1 MTVPEPFVPYAR
13 TSRYL
18 DLIGPLYQHRNDA
31 SIVALQTDDRHTN
44 SRGAVHAGVLV
55 AIADTVMGHSAERA
69 AATGA
74 RVVTVS
80 LTTDFAGS
88 ARGGEWIHGQATVR
102 RCGRRLAF
110 TSCAFHVADRLILS
124 ASGVFAVTDADTT
137 RHGCVTR

>member
-1 MTVPEPFVPYAR
+1 MTVPAPFVPYAR

-18 DLIGPLYQHRNDA
+18 DLVGPLYQHRDDA
-31 SIVALQTDDRHTN
+31 SLVGLQTDERHTN

-80 LTTDFAGS
+80 LTTDFTDA
-88 ARGGEWIHGQATVR
+88 ARGGDWIQAQATVR

-110 TSCAFHVADRLILS
+110 TSCRFHVADRLILT
-124 ASGVFAVTDADTT
+124 ASGVFAVTGAATP
-137 RHGCVTR
+137 

>member
-1 MTVPEPFVPYAR
+1 MTVPAPFVPYAR

-18 DLIGPLYQHRNDA
+18 DLVGPLYQHRDDA
-31 SIVALQTDDRHTN
+31 SLVGLQTDERHTN

-80 LTTDFAGS
+80 LTTDFTDA
-88 ARGGEWIHGQATVR
+88 ARGGDWILAQATVR

-110 TSCAFHVADRLILS
+110 TSCTFHVADRLILT
-124 ASGVFAVTDADTT
+124 ASGVFAVTGAATP
-137 RHGCVTR
+137 